1 MKTETKQVSRD
12 GGTQESIETGN
23 TATKEQPQSQRIETE
38 GLEIRVVETLKPLKK
53 AYLTLMENALVPP
66 RSDHVG
72 GDSYHPH
79 PLLCDRHLWGPGSAV
94 VS

>member
-38 GLEIRVVETLKPLKK
+38 GLNIRVVETLKPLKK
-53 AYLTLMENALVPP
+53 AYLTLMENCSCSTQV
-66 RSDHVG
+66 
-72 GDSYHPH
+72 
-79 PLLCDRHLWGPGSAV
+79 
-94 VS
+94 